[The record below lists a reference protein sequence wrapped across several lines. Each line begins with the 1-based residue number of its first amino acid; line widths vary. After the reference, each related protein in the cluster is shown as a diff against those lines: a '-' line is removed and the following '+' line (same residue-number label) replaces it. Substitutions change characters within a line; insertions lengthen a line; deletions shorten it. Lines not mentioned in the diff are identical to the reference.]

1 MVVFFVQNYI
11 KIHVIEGKL
20 KLMDNIKILQTRN
33 KLFVKIIW
41 IMSIL
46 GVVTDIMIG
55 VDRSMLMT
63 LSIVS
68 VFCCSI
74 ATYMTYANKGTKYV
88 MFVIPLIVAA
98 LTFLLIYQDPE
109 PIIGTYLLVYLNLGL
124 MTLYSNYKPIV
135 FAGFLGIA
143 TTLYFYY
150 TPFYHDK
157 MFAREPLSYLLLF
170 LCFTTVALAFAARFS
185 EKLQKAVLDKQ
196 HDTEQAKKQSDAVL
210 NKLQSS
216 IEVLTNLSAG
226 LRENV
231 TGTGTISK
239 EITLAFSEVSSSM
252 EQQTHNLQDINT
264 SVHSVNDVI
273 QQSVDS
279 SVRLH
284 ELSNTMLG
292 NTHSVKGQIKTF
304 AQQIQDL
311 KQTITSTVHQM
322 DQLNEQSQQ
331 ISTIV
336 QTIYTISMQT
346 NLLAMNA
353 AIEAAHA
360 GEHGKGFTVVADE
373 IRKLAEHSRESTE
386 EINSILEDVM
396 GRIVSVSEEVTV
408 GHEAIIASESKFG
421 EISQFV
427 NTVAT
432 ESENISQHSDQ
443 ADAQM
448 TQIKQKYTTIV
459 EHIQSIAEGT
469 ENNMSTT
476 EEILASIEAQDG
488 KIAEIV
494 KLYQDLDE
502 LISTLSKE

>member
-55 VDRSMLMT
+55 VDRSMLIT

-210 NKLQSS
+210 NKLQTS